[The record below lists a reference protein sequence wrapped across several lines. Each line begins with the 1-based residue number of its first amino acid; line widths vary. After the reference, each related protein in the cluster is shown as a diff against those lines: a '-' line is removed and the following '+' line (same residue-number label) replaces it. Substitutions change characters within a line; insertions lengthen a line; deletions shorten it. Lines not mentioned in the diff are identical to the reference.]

1 VKTLWRL
8 LIFLKPYLGM
18 VGLSILAGIA
28 TIACGIGL
36 LGTSAYLLATAALKP
51 SIAVLQVAIVGVR
64 FFGLSRGIFRYLE
77 RLASHTVNLKL
88 LSQWRTWFFR
98 ALVPLAPAR
107 LAYTTSGDLLTR
119 AVADIET
126 LENFYVRVVSPSIT
140 ALVITLGMGFFT
152 GHYRPVLGWLTAA
165 GLILGCFVVPLI
177 IRLAADPAGKEI
189 IHQRAVYGSEVVE
202 MIQGLGDLIIY
213 DPNGAFWSEICQRGE
228 NFGKNQVQISWL
240 TGLGNGLVVFLTGGT
255 AWVLLSVAI
264 PLVGR
269 GTFNGVDLTV
279 LVLSVLASFEISQSM
294 VPAAGMLEA
303 SLQAAQRLFD
313 LADTEA
319 EINEPTHPEE
329 MPRAGSLEITGLSFR
344 YSPGGEPVLQDLD
357 LELKPGQ
364 RIALIGESGAGKST
378 LINLLLR
385 FWGGYEGVIRY
396 GGIDLNNL
404 SSMSI
409 RSKLGWVGANGW
421 IFSGSLIENLRIANK
436 SVEEDEL
443 RTALE
448 KAGLKEWFAT
458 LPDGLSTRISERG
471 LNMSGGERQRLLI
484 ARAILQDAPIWLL
497 DEPTYNLDA
506 ETERA
511 VLETL
516 LQATEGRQ
524 SLWIL
529 HHLVGLEKM
538 DEIIVLGGGRVL
550 ERGQFT
556 KLTTREGVLTG
567 MLRLQNE
574 LFMET

>member
-1 VKTLWRL
+1 
-8 LIFLKPYLGM
+8 M
-18 VGLSILAGIA
+18 VGLSILAGTA

-36 LGTSAYLLATAALKP
+36 LGTSAYLLATAALRP

-77 RLASHTVNLKL
+77 RLASHTVNLQL
-88 LSQWRTWFFR
+88 LGQWRKWFFR

-140 ALVITLGMGFFT
+140 ALVITLGMGLFT
-152 GHYRPVLGWLTAA
+152 GHYHPIFRWLTAA
-165 GLILGCFVVPLI
+165 GLILGCFAVPLI
-177 IRLAADPAGKEI
+177 IRLAAVPAGRKI
-189 IHQRAVYGSEVVE
+189 IHQRAIYGSQVVE
-202 MIQGLGDLIIY
+202 MTQGLGDLLIY
-213 DPNGAFWSEICQRGE
+213 DTTGTFLEKVCNSGE
-228 NFGKNQVQISWL
+228 NIGKNQVHISWL
-240 TGLGNGLVVFLTGGT
+240 TGLGNGLVVFLMGGT
-255 AWVLLSVAI
+255 VLVLLLVAV
-264 PLVGR
+264 PLVGP
-269 GTFNGVDLTV
+269 GGLNGVDLTV
-279 LVLSVLASFEISQSM
+279 LALSILASFEISQSM

-303 SLQAAQRLFD
+303 SLQAAQRLFV

-319 EINEPTHPEE
+319 EIHEPIHPEE
-329 MPRAGSLEITGLSFR
+329 MPAKGSLEITSLSFR
-344 YSPGGEPVLQDLD
+344 YSSKMGDAVLQNLN
-357 LELKPGQ
+357 LELKPGK

-385 FWGGYEGVIRY
+385 FWGGYDGEIRY
-396 GGIDLNNL
+396 GGTDINNL
-404 SSMSI
+404 SSANI
-409 RSKLGWVGANGW
+409 RSRMGWVGANGW
-421 IFSGSLIENLRIANK
+421 IFSGSLADNLRIANK
-436 SVEEDEL
+436 QATEAEL
-443 RTALE
+443 RSALE
-448 KAGLKEWFAT
+448 KAGLEEWFAS
-458 LPDGLSTRISERG
+458 LPNGLKTKLEERG
-471 LNMSGGERQRLLI
+471 ANMSGGERQRLLI

-511 VLETL
+511 VMETL
-516 LQATEGRQ
+516 FRATEGRQ

-538 DEIIVLGGGRVL
+538 DEIVVLGGGRVL
-550 ERGQFT
+550 ERGQYHD
-556 KLTTREGVLTG
+556 LTSREGVLTG